1 MNWIGTTA
9 GHQMAETI
17 VRYLPRITVCLEE
30 IAKNQKVKEM
40 FYTEV
45 ENTKMSYVLTED
57 IVKIGKKLTEVKDN
71 E

>member
-30 IAKNQKVKEM
+30 IAKALNEQKEKEK
-40 FYTEV
+40 E
-45 ENTKMSYVLTED
+45 EQDE
-57 IVKIGKKLTEVKDN
+57 
-71 E
+71 